1 MAQVIEHLPSKNEAL
16 SSNVKTTKNNKDKR
30 EREKGRKGEKVK
42 KTSLRQQQK

>member
-16 SSNVKTTKNNKDKR
+16 SSNVNTTKNNKDKR